1 MFLLESSQVLAG
13 LIVLLLGGEVLVRGA
28 LAFTSTTRLS
38 RLLIGLI
45 VVSTATSTPE
55 LAVSF
60 GALIRDEPSLAIGTA
75 IGSNVANVLLV
86 IGLSAAI
93 SPLVIKRHTA
103 RVDIPVMVGMVLLL
117 LLFSLDGNVG
127 WVDGIVLLLAL
138 VIHAALR
145 LSKELRGVRQADRAL
160 QIPPASRPAH
170 RIWRAALVM
179 SAGVGLLSIGSQLIV
194 SGAVAISTGLGVSN
208 LVVGLTVVA
217 IGTSFPELAT
227 SLSALRRGEGDI
239 ALGNIVGS
247 NIFNIGLVLGL
258 PAIIFP
264 GGIRVP
270 RDAITMDLPILLAA
284 VVLLTAFAF
293 TGLVIARWEGALFF
307 VLYLVYV
314 SYLVLDSIGSEAA
327 SIIGSIMVW
336 FVLPALAAAV
346 IAVFAHKVG
355 VYRWVRSKFSR
366 FVAKRPRKKPHRAE

>member
-1 MFLLESSQVLAG
+1 MA
-13 LIVLLLGGEVLVRGA
+13 
-28 LAFTSTTRLS
+28 
-38 RLLIGLI
+38 
-45 VVSTATSTPE
+45 
-55 LAVSF
+55 
-60 GALIRDEPSLAIGTA
+60 
-75 IGSNVANVLLV
+75 
-86 IGLSAAI
+86 
-93 SPLVIKRHTA
+93 
-103 RVDIPVMVGMVLLL
+103 
-117 LLFSLDGNVG
+117 
-127 WVDGIVLLLAL
+127 
-138 VIHAALR
+138 
-145 LSKELRGVRQADRAL
+145 
-160 QIPPASRPAH
+160 
-170 RIWRAALVM
+170 
-179 SAGVGLLSIGSQLIV
+179 AGVGLLSIGSQLIV

-327 SIIGSIMVW
+327 PIIGSIMVW

-346 IAVFAHKVG
+346 IAVFAHKLG
-355 VYRWVRSKFSR
+355 VCRWVRSTFSR

>member
-1 MFLLESSQVLAG
+1 MA
-13 LIVLLLGGEVLVRGA
+13 
-28 LAFTSTTRLS
+28 
-38 RLLIGLI
+38 
-45 VVSTATSTPE
+45 
-55 LAVSF
+55 
-60 GALIRDEPSLAIGTA
+60 
-75 IGSNVANVLLV
+75 
-86 IGLSAAI
+86 
-93 SPLVIKRHTA
+93 
-103 RVDIPVMVGMVLLL
+103 
-117 LLFSLDGNVG
+117 
-127 WVDGIVLLLAL
+127 
-138 VIHAALR
+138 
-145 LSKELRGVRQADRAL
+145 
-160 QIPPASRPAH
+160 
-170 RIWRAALVM
+170 
-179 SAGVGLLSIGSQLIV
+179 AGVGLLSIGSQLIV

-270 RDAITMDLPILLAA
+270 RDAITIDLPILLAA

-327 SIIGSIMVW
+327 PIIGFIMVW

-346 IAVFAHKVG
+346 IAVFAHKLG
-355 VYRWVRSKFSR
+355 VYRWARSKFSR

>member
-1 MFLLESSQVLAG
+1 MA
-13 LIVLLLGGEVLVRGA
+13 
-28 LAFTSTTRLS
+28 
-38 RLLIGLI
+38 
-45 VVSTATSTPE
+45 
-55 LAVSF
+55 
-60 GALIRDEPSLAIGTA
+60 
-75 IGSNVANVLLV
+75 
-86 IGLSAAI
+86 
-93 SPLVIKRHTA
+93 
-103 RVDIPVMVGMVLLL
+103 
-117 LLFSLDGNVG
+117 
-127 WVDGIVLLLAL
+127 
-138 VIHAALR
+138 
-145 LSKELRGVRQADRAL
+145 
-160 QIPPASRPAH
+160 
-170 RIWRAALVM
+170 
-179 SAGVGLLSIGSQLIV
+179 AGVGLLSIGSQLIV

-264 GGIRVP
+264 RGIRVP

-314 SYLVLDSIGSEAA
+314 SYLVLDSIRSEAA
-327 SIIGSIMVW
+327 PIIGSIMVW

-346 IAVFAHKVG
+346 IAVFAHKLG
-355 VYRWVRSKFSR
+355 VYRWVPSKFSR

>member
-1 MFLLESSQVLAG
+1 M
-13 LIVLLLGGEVLVRGA
+13 
-28 LAFTSTTRLS
+28 
-38 RLLIGLI
+38 
-45 VVSTATSTPE
+45 
-55 LAVSF
+55 
-60 GALIRDEPSLAIGTA
+60 
-75 IGSNVANVLLV
+75 
-86 IGLSAAI
+86 
-93 SPLVIKRHTA
+93 PL
-103 RVDIPVMVGMVLLL
+103 
-117 LLFSLDGNVG
+117 
-127 WVDGIVLLLAL
+127 
-138 VIHAALR
+138 
-145 LSKELRGVRQADRAL
+145 
-160 QIPPASRPAH
+160 PPASRPAH
-170 RIWRAALVM
+170 RLWLAALVM
-179 SAGVGLLSIGSQLIV
+179 AAGVGLLSIGSQLIV

-327 SIIGSIMVW
+327 PIIGSIMVW

-346 IAVFAHKVG
+346 IAVFAHKLG

-366 FVAKRPRKKPHRAE
+366 FVAKRQRKKPHRAE

>member
-1 MFLLESSQVLAG
+1 MA
-13 LIVLLLGGEVLVRGA
+13 
-28 LAFTSTTRLS
+28 
-38 RLLIGLI
+38 
-45 VVSTATSTPE
+45 
-55 LAVSF
+55 
-60 GALIRDEPSLAIGTA
+60 
-75 IGSNVANVLLV
+75 
-86 IGLSAAI
+86 
-93 SPLVIKRHTA
+93 
-103 RVDIPVMVGMVLLL
+103 
-117 LLFSLDGNVG
+117 
-127 WVDGIVLLLAL
+127 
-138 VIHAALR
+138 
-145 LSKELRGVRQADRAL
+145 
-160 QIPPASRPAH
+160 
-170 RIWRAALVM
+170 
-179 SAGVGLLSIGSQLIV
+179 AGVGLLSIGSQLIV

-327 SIIGSIMVW
+327 PIIGSIMVW

-346 IAVFAHKVG
+346 IAVFAHKLG

-366 FVAKRPRKKPHRAE
+366 FVSKRPRKKPHRAE

>member
-1 MFLLESSQVLAG
+1 MA
-13 LIVLLLGGEVLVRGA
+13 
-28 LAFTSTTRLS
+28 
-38 RLLIGLI
+38 
-45 VVSTATSTPE
+45 
-55 LAVSF
+55 
-60 GALIRDEPSLAIGTA
+60 
-75 IGSNVANVLLV
+75 
-86 IGLSAAI
+86 
-93 SPLVIKRHTA
+93 
-103 RVDIPVMVGMVLLL
+103 
-117 LLFSLDGNVG
+117 
-127 WVDGIVLLLAL
+127 
-138 VIHAALR
+138 
-145 LSKELRGVRQADRAL
+145 
-160 QIPPASRPAH
+160 
-170 RIWRAALVM
+170 
-179 SAGVGLLSIGSQLIV
+179 AGVGLLSIGSQLIV

-327 SIIGSIMVW
+327 PIIGSIMVW
-336 FVLPALAAAV
+336 FVLPALVAAV
-346 IAVFAHKVG
+346 IAVFAHKLG

>member
-1 MFLLESSQVLAG
+1 MA
-13 LIVLLLGGEVLVRGA
+13 
-28 LAFTSTTRLS
+28 
-38 RLLIGLI
+38 
-45 VVSTATSTPE
+45 
-55 LAVSF
+55 
-60 GALIRDEPSLAIGTA
+60 
-75 IGSNVANVLLV
+75 
-86 IGLSAAI
+86 
-93 SPLVIKRHTA
+93 
-103 RVDIPVMVGMVLLL
+103 
-117 LLFSLDGNVG
+117 
-127 WVDGIVLLLAL
+127 
-138 VIHAALR
+138 
-145 LSKELRGVRQADRAL
+145 
-160 QIPPASRPAH
+160 
-170 RIWRAALVM
+170 
-179 SAGVGLLSIGSQLIV
+179 AGVGLLSIGSQLIV

-307 VLYLVYV
+307 VLYLVFV

-327 SIIGSIMVW
+327 PIIGSIMVW
-336 FVLPALAAAV
+336 FVLPALVAAV
-346 IAVFAHKVG
+346 IAVFAHKLG

>member
-1 MFLLESSQVLAG
+1 MA
-13 LIVLLLGGEVLVRGA
+13 
-28 LAFTSTTRLS
+28 
-38 RLLIGLI
+38 
-45 VVSTATSTPE
+45 
-55 LAVSF
+55 
-60 GALIRDEPSLAIGTA
+60 
-75 IGSNVANVLLV
+75 
-86 IGLSAAI
+86 
-93 SPLVIKRHTA
+93 
-103 RVDIPVMVGMVLLL
+103 
-117 LLFSLDGNVG
+117 
-127 WVDGIVLLLAL
+127 
-138 VIHAALR
+138 
-145 LSKELRGVRQADRAL
+145 
-160 QIPPASRPAH
+160 
-170 RIWRAALVM
+170 
-179 SAGVGLLSIGSQLIV
+179 AGVGLLSIGSQLIV

-208 LVVGLTVVA
+208 LVVGLTVVV

-314 SYLVLDSIGSEAA
+314 SYLVLDSIRSEAA
-327 SIIGSIMVW
+327 PIIGSIMVW

-346 IAVFAHKVG
+346 IAVFAHKLG
-355 VYRWVRSKFSR
+355 VYRWVPSKFSR

>member
-1 MFLLESSQVLAG
+1 MA
-13 LIVLLLGGEVLVRGA
+13 
-28 LAFTSTTRLS
+28 
-38 RLLIGLI
+38 
-45 VVSTATSTPE
+45 
-55 LAVSF
+55 
-60 GALIRDEPSLAIGTA
+60 
-75 IGSNVANVLLV
+75 
-86 IGLSAAI
+86 
-93 SPLVIKRHTA
+93 
-103 RVDIPVMVGMVLLL
+103 
-117 LLFSLDGNVG
+117 
-127 WVDGIVLLLAL
+127 
-138 VIHAALR
+138 
-145 LSKELRGVRQADRAL
+145 
-160 QIPPASRPAH
+160 
-170 RIWRAALVM
+170 
-179 SAGVGLLSIGSQLIV
+179 AGVGLLSIGSQLIV

-293 TGLVIARWEGALFF
+293 TGLVISRWEGALFF
-307 VLYLVYV
+307 VLYLVCV

-327 SIIGSIMVW
+327 PIIGSIMVW

-346 IAVFAHKVG
+346 IAVFAHKLG

>member
-1 MFLLESSQVLAG
+1 MA
-13 LIVLLLGGEVLVRGA
+13 
-28 LAFTSTTRLS
+28 
-38 RLLIGLI
+38 
-45 VVSTATSTPE
+45 
-55 LAVSF
+55 
-60 GALIRDEPSLAIGTA
+60 
-75 IGSNVANVLLV
+75 
-86 IGLSAAI
+86 
-93 SPLVIKRHTA
+93 
-103 RVDIPVMVGMVLLL
+103 
-117 LLFSLDGNVG
+117 
-127 WVDGIVLLLAL
+127 
-138 VIHAALR
+138 
-145 LSKELRGVRQADRAL
+145 
-160 QIPPASRPAH
+160 
-170 RIWRAALVM
+170 
-179 SAGVGLLSIGSQLIV
+179 AGVGLLSIGSQLIV

-314 SYLVLDSIGSEAA
+314 SYLVLDSIRSEAA
-327 SIIGSIMVW
+327 PIIGSIMVW

-346 IAVFAHKVG
+346 IAVFAHKLG
-355 VYRWVRSKFSR
+355 VYRWVPSKFSR

>member
-1 MFLLESSQVLAG
+1 MA
-13 LIVLLLGGEVLVRGA
+13 
-28 LAFTSTTRLS
+28 
-38 RLLIGLI
+38 
-45 VVSTATSTPE
+45 
-55 LAVSF
+55 
-60 GALIRDEPSLAIGTA
+60 
-75 IGSNVANVLLV
+75 
-86 IGLSAAI
+86 
-93 SPLVIKRHTA
+93 
-103 RVDIPVMVGMVLLL
+103 
-117 LLFSLDGNVG
+117 
-127 WVDGIVLLLAL
+127 
-138 VIHAALR
+138 
-145 LSKELRGVRQADRAL
+145 
-160 QIPPASRPAH
+160 
-170 RIWRAALVM
+170 
-179 SAGVGLLSIGSQLIV
+179 AGVGLLSIGSQLIV

-293 TGLVIARWEGALFF
+293 TGLVIACWEGALFF

-314 SYLVLDSIGSEAA
+314 SYHVLDSIGSEAA
-327 SIIGSIMVW
+327 PIIGSIMVW
-336 FVLPALAAAV
+336 L
-346 IAVFAHKVG
+346 
-355 VYRWVRSKFSR
+355 FSR
-366 FVAKRPRKKPHRAE
+366 RSRRL

>member
-1 MFLLESSQVLAG
+1 MA
-13 LIVLLLGGEVLVRGA
+13 
-28 LAFTSTTRLS
+28 
-38 RLLIGLI
+38 
-45 VVSTATSTPE
+45 
-55 LAVSF
+55 
-60 GALIRDEPSLAIGTA
+60 
-75 IGSNVANVLLV
+75 
-86 IGLSAAI
+86 
-93 SPLVIKRHTA
+93 
-103 RVDIPVMVGMVLLL
+103 
-117 LLFSLDGNVG
+117 
-127 WVDGIVLLLAL
+127 
-138 VIHAALR
+138 
-145 LSKELRGVRQADRAL
+145 
-160 QIPPASRPAH
+160 
-170 RIWRAALVM
+170 
-179 SAGVGLLSIGSQLIV
+179 AGVGLLSIGSQLIV

-327 SIIGSIMVW
+327 PIIGSIMVW
-336 FVLPALAAAV
+336 FVLPALEAAV
-346 IAVFAHKVG
+346 IAVFAHKLG